1 MFCYTCLVL
10 TPESRSLLLKTF
22 QDELPA
28 GWEVIAHH
36 MTINLGSSETG
47 PAHDL
52 VGQEGEAVV
61 VSLGKSDKAIAVEV
75 TSKIPSKNAIKHVTL
90 AVNKA
95 GGGKAKD
102 SNNITKWEPASPIS
116 LRGHIQ
122 VCS

>member
-1 MFCYTCLVL
+1 MFVYTALVL
-10 TPESRSLLLKTF
+10 NPESRALLLQSF
-22 QDELPA
+22 QEQLPA

-36 MTINLGSSETG
+36 MTINLGSSENG

-52 VGQEGEAVV
+52 VGTEGEAIVTM
-61 VSLGKSDKAIAVEV
+61 LGKSDKAIAVQVE
-75 TSKIPSKNAIKHVTL
+75 SKIPSKNAIKHVTL

-102 SNNITKWEPASPIS
+102 SNNITNWEPASPIA
-116 LRGHIQ
+116 LRGRVQ